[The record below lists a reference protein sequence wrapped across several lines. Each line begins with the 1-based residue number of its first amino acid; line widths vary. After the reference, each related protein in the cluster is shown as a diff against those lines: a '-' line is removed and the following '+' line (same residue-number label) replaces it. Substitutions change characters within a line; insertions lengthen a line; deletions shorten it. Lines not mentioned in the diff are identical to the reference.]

1 MTEPEDKPISWDI
14 KLDFNLLDTRAEAPP
29 PPAPKIPPRV
39 VLREKYP
46 KILERIEILWGSIEL
61 HNYLEHTLTTDRSNR
76 QGFPLDVLKALG
88 EIHLEHRAA
97 LRAKGVLKEDLW
109 EMHYKK

>member
-1 MTEPEDKPISWDI
+1 MTEPEDEPIDWNI
-14 KLDFNLLDTRAEAPP
+14 KLDFNLLDVRGEAPQP
-29 PPAPKIPPRV
+29 QKPKIPPRV
-39 VLREKYP
+39 ILQEKYP

-76 QGFPLDVLKALG
+76 QGFPLDVIQALG

-97 LRAKGVLKEDLW
+97 LREKSVLKEDLW
-109 EMHYKK
+109 EVHYKK